1 MKKKIKGLKTI
12 KIPDKIMEI
21 RKVFFLAHIKMD
33 FMDSITKETCE
44 NNNTEVIVDD
54 NGTLWRNEKHI

>member
-1 MKKKIKGLKTI
+1 
-12 KIPDKIMEI
+12 MEI